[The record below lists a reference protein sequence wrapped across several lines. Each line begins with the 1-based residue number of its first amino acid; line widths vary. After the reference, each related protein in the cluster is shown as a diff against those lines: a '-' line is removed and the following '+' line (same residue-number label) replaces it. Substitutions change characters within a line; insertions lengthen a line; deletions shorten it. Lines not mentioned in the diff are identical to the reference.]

1 MKIFKRFEVILKTL
15 NSRNFNL
22 LLDII
27 KLLWKIEFSD
37 LLKLNKNLLNF
48 RLIVV
53 SKGKIKVLR

>member
-1 MKIFKRFEVILKTL
+1 MKIFKQFEVILKTL